1 MEELKAFCEHC
12 NEEVFCL
19 IEEIE
24 MTTPLKGHPY
34 TYPAKRA
41 VCPICGAILNIPK
54 LNDENVESLYRVFRK
69 ENDLIP
75 LEQVR
80 AIPDRYAIG
89 KRPLSLLLGWGEL
102 TFTRYY
108 DGDIPTK
115 QYSEIM
121 KKIYA
126 DPVYY
131 LGILESNMGRLP
143 SSLAFRKSKQA
154 TDNLIKNLCT
164 KTKIESTAGYILHQ
178 CEDISPFALQKLLYY
193 MQGFYYAFY
202 GSFLFEEECEAW
214 VNGPVFPDVYLRHAD
229 YRYNPNQAKEPY
241 DSSVFTDEE
250 KAVIRNTIW
259 IFGQYSGKI
268 LSRFT
273 KSESPWNK
281 AREGLPEMDPARP
294 LMTKEKMGKFFA
306 AIKKNFAMESPEDIH
321 KYAQFL
327 FACQ

>member
-1 MEELKAFCEHC
+1 MEKNTAFCDQC
-12 NEEVFCL
+12 NEDINYLTEPT
-19 IEEIE
+19 EI
-24 MTTPLKGHPY
+24 TANLKGHTY
-34 TYPAKRA
+34 TYTGKRA
-41 VCPICGAILNIPK
+41 YCPKCGQTLTVPK
-54 LNDENVESLYRVFRK
+54 VADENVDALYAVFRE

-80 AIPDRYAIG
+80 AIPERYAIG

-121 KKIYA
+121 KKIYE

-131 LGILESNMGRLP
+131 LGILEANMDRLP

-154 TDNLIKNLCT
+154 TDDLIKSVCA
-164 KTKIESTAGYILHQ
+164 KSKIESTAGYIIHQ

-202 GSFLFEEECEAW
+202 GSFLFEEDCEAW

-229 YRYNPNQAKEPY
+229 YRYNPNRSWEPY

-259 IFGQYSGKI
+259 IFGQYSGKV
-268 LSRFT
+268 LTRFT
-273 KSESPWNK
+273 KSESPWAK
-281 AREGLPEMDPARP
+281 AREGLPELDPARP
-294 LMTKEKMGKFFA
+294 LMKKENMQKFFL
-306 AIKKNFAMESPEDIH
+306 AIKKNFSMENPEDIH